1 MSSHLHPLASIDR
14 ELAERLEK
22 DERFRNRYLRRWAQN
37 EVATGIRSMRKRRE
51 MLQKDVATAAGTG
64 QSAISRIERADY
76 DAWTFKT
83 LMGIAEAL
91 RARLRV
97 TFEPIEDV
105 IGSYQSSG
113 DVGPALE
120 SEAGSTRRSAHVAF
134 GAGTDALF
142 ANVHTSSSGDLRV
155 KVM

>member
-1 MSSHLHPLASIDR
+1 MSSQLHPLASIDE

-22 DERFRNRYLRRWAQN
+22 DERFRSRYLRRWAQN
-37 EVATGIRSMRKRRE
+37 EVATGIRSMRKRRD
-51 MLQKDVATAAGTG
+51 MLQVDVATAAGTG
-64 QSAISRIERADY
+64 QSAISRIEKADY

-105 IGSYQSSG
+105 IGNYRSSG
-113 DVGPALE
+113 DITPEVE
-120 SEAGSTRRSAHVAF
+120 SEAGSTQRSALVAF
-134 GAGTDALF
+134 GAGTHDFF
-142 ANVHTSSSGDLRV
+142 APVHTSSSGDLRV
-155 KVM
+155 R